1 MNGDFNLIWAVLAL
15 PVLGFLIQAFLGKRL
30 AETTGKRLVGAL
42 AVAPILL
49 AFAIAAKKLGRP
61 VQDCQVIAPA
71 SDFPSTDGNPPLKTL
86 VLHL

>member
-1 MNGDFNLIWAVLAL
+1 MSDWRTQVL
-15 PVLGFLIQAFLGKRL
+15 RC
-30 AETTGKRLVGAL
+30 AE
-42 AVAPILL
+42 
-49 AFAIAAKKLGRP
+49 KLGRP